1 MSEEFEL
8 KPCPFCGGAADSF
21 SEDYGDDA
29 RGNNVYRAVVGCTS
43 CGVHYEVL
51 YHGDDL
57 STDADDC
64 EDGMHCFELERMAV
78 KAWNRR
84 ASVAEAA
91 DLVDRPTCTMAF
103 DRVAGM
109 VACSGCGEHFAV
121 GAYYLDRGAWNHC
134 PNCGA
139 EVE

>member
-29 RGNNVYRAVVGCTS
+29 RGNNVYRAVVGCAS
-43 CGVHYEVL
+43 CGVHYEVFH
-51 YHGDDL
+51 HGDDL

-84 ASVAEAA
+84 ANVAGRVVETWDPAPA
-91 DLVDRPTCTMAF
+91 SRRRPT
-103 DRVAGM
+103 
-109 VACSGCGEHFAV
+109 S
-121 GAYYLDRGAWNHC
+121 
-134 PNCGA
+134 
-139 EVE
+139 

>member
-43 CGVHYEVL
+43 CGVHYEVFH
-51 YHGDDL
+51 HGDDL

-91 DLVDRPTCTMAF
+91 DLVDRPTCRKVIPSEMEGYVF
-103 DRVAGM
+103 
-109 VACSGCGEHFAV
+109 CSICGAEIGEYGVPRYCH
-121 GAYYLDRGAWNHC
+121 
-134 PNCGA
+134 NCGA
-139 EVE
+139 EVK